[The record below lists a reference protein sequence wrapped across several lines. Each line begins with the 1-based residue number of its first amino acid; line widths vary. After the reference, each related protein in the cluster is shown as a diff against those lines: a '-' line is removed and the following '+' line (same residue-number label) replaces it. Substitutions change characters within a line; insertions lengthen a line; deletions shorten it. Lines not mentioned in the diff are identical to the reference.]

1 MSKKFFKNVIRP
13 YIKKS
18 VSTSFLDLY
27 GMGER
32 NLSKHKKLIGR
43 GLCTF
48 VSPTWWLASIS
59 GEGMS
64 RDERT
69 RAVISRNY
77 FYLSTSIFLVLIFGG
92 FSNPGLLGR
101 MSVSFLVP
109 FCLFLYMVCWSR
121 CNEILIAFI
130 CDALDKTTGLKP
142 QTKLTYRKRIEL
154 AFLSYLEL
162 IFNFAFL
169 FYLMPFDWFDSNSSV
184 WGNIVNDNSELSIFN
199 NIFDAIYF
207 SGVTIT
213 TLGYG
218 DYSPQHW
225 LPKLMVVQQVLVG
238 FTLIVVSFAIYA
250 GRGLA
255 SETGGDTT
263 TGERNN

>member
-1 MSKKFFKNVIRP
+1 MIKKLFRDVVRP

-18 VSTSFLDLY
+18 VSVSFLDLY
-27 GMGER
+27 GNGER
-32 NLSKHKKLIGR
+32 HLSKYKKSVGR
-43 GLCTF
+43 GFCTLI
-48 VSPTWWLASIS
+48 SPTWWLASVS

-64 RDERT
+64 SDDRT
-69 RAVISRNY
+69 KAVISRNY
-77 FYLSTSIFLVLIFGG
+77 FYLTVSMILVFVFGS

-101 MSVSFLVP
+101 LDWYLLSL
-109 FCLFLYMVCWSR
+109 FCLWLYIVCWSR

-130 CDALDKTTGLKP
+130 SDALDKTTGLKP

-169 FYLMPFDWFDSNSSV
+169 FYLMPFSWFDKQSGK
-184 WGNIVNDNSELSIFN
+184 WGNLVDANSDLSVFN

-225 LPKLMVVQQVLVG
+225 LPKLLVVQQVLVG

-255 SETGGDTT
+255 IESSSGGQKNT
-263 TGERNN
+263 